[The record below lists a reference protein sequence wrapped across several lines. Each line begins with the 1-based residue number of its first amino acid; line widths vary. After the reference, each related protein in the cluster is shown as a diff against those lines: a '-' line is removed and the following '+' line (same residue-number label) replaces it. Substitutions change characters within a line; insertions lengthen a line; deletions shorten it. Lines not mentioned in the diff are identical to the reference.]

1 MQTLPEITFEDIP
14 IEECV
19 NGSSSYDSN
28 SDSDCSSDF
37 ELSSQTDLI
46 NEVEVVL
53 TFLRCRA
60 YMFKY
65 SANYAMNYNKS
76 IYIASL
82 SFSSLLTILP
92 LLVSYEKW
100 LLILISIFGALT
112 TGLTI
117 AGKHARFDLDI
128 QKYNSVAK
136 SYVDVENELATL
148 KSTTMYSYDKH
159 RLLYEKIREVET
171 KLMEIKKCATP
182 VYPGVQVAFPLISV
196 IDIYS
201 EIHKIETKRKQHS
214 GRLTSIRYEI
224 RRIVADVDSVKND
237 TKQKS
242 RLRFLFD
249 SKKKIKDELETINY
263 SQIITDME
271 MERKMNIIVYIIPK
285 WVG

>member
-1 MQTLPEITFEDIP
+1 MQTAPEITFEEIP
-14 IEECV
+14 IDDCV
-19 NGSSSYDSN
+19 YDSN

-60 YMFKY
+60 YMFQYSVNCAVKY
-65 SANYAMNYNKS
+65 NNS
-76 IYIASL
+76 IYIASIL
-82 SFSSLLTILP
+82 FTSSITILP

-100 LLILISIFGALT
+100 LLILISIFGAFT

-128 QKYNSVAK
+128 QKYNGAAK
-136 SYVDVENELATL
+136 SYVNVENELAAL

-159 RLLYEKIREVET
+159 RLLYEKVRETET
-171 KLMEIKKCATP
+171 KIMEIKKCATP

-196 IDIYS
+196 IDIFS

-214 GRLTSIRYEI
+214 GRLTSIR
-224 RRIVADVDSVKND
+224 
-237 TKQKS
+237 
-242 RLRFLFD
+242 
-249 SKKKIKDELETINY
+249 
-263 SQIITDME
+263 
-271 MERKMNIIVYIIPK
+271 
-285 WVG
+285 

>member
-1 MQTLPEITFEDIP
+1 MQTAPEITFEEIP
-14 IEECV
+14 IDDCV
-19 NGSSSYDSN
+19 YDSN

-60 YMFKY
+60 YMFQY
-65 SANYAMNYNKS
+65 SANCAINYSKS

-100 LLILISIFGALT
+100 LLILISIFGAFT

-128 QKYNSVAK
+128 QKYNGAAK
-136 SYVDVENELATL
+136 SYVNVENELAAL

-159 RLLYEKIREVET
+159 RLLYEKVRETET
-171 KLMEIKKCATP
+171 KIMEIKKCATP

-196 IDIYS
+196 IDIFS

-224 RRIVADVDSVKND
+224 RRIVADMESVKND
-237 TKQKS
+237 AKLKS

-249 SKKKIKDELETINY
+249 SKKKIKDELQTINY
-263 SQIITDME
+263 AQIITDME
-271 MERKMNIIVYIIPK
+271 TERKINTIVYIIPK

>member
-1 MQTLPEITFEDIP
+1 M
-14 IEECV
+14 
-19 NGSSSYDSN
+19 YDSN

-60 YMFKY
+60 YMFQYSVNCAVKY
-65 SANYAMNYNKS
+65 NNS
-76 IYIASL
+76 IYIASIL
-82 SFSSLLTILP
+82 FTSSITILP

-100 LLILISIFGALT
+100 LLILISIFGAFT

-128 QKYNSVAK
+128 QKYNGAAK
-136 SYVDVENELATL
+136 SYVNVENELAAL

-159 RLLYEKIREVET
+159 RLLYEKVRETET
-171 KLMEIKKCATP
+171 KIMEIKKCATP

-196 IDIYS
+196 IDIFS

-214 GRLTSIRYEI
+214 GRLTSIRFEI
-224 RRIVADVDSVKND
+224 RRIVADMESVKND
-237 TKQKS
+237 AKLKS

-249 SKKKIKDELETINY
+249 SKKKIKDELQTINY
-263 SQIITDME
+263 AQIITDME
-271 MERKMNIIVYIIPK
+271 TERNTNTIVYIIPK

>member
-1 MQTLPEITFEDIP
+1 MQTAPEITFEEIP
-14 IEECV
+14 IEEFT
-19 NGSSSYDSN
+19 NDSNNN

-46 NEVEVVL
+46 NEVDVVL

-60 YMFKY
+60 YLFQYSVNCAVKY
-65 SANYAMNYNKS
+65 NNS

-82 SFSSLLTILP
+82 LFTSSITILP

-100 LLILISIFGALT
+100 LLILISIFGAFT

-128 QKYNSVAK
+128 QKYNDAAK
-136 SYVDVENELATL
+136 SYVDVENELAAL
-148 KSTTMYSYDKH
+148 KTTTMYSYDKH
-159 RLLYEKIREVET
+159 RLLYEKVRETET
-171 KLMEIKKCATP
+171 NIMEIKKCAIP
-182 VYPGVQVAFPLISV
+182 VYPGVQVVFPLISV
-196 IDIYS
+196 IDIFS
-201 EIHKIETKRKQHS
+201 EIHKIETKRKQHL

-224 RRIVADVDSVKND
+224 RRIVADMESVKND
-237 TKQKS
+237 AKLKS

-263 SQIITDME
+263 AQIITDME
-271 MERKMNIIVYIIPK
+271 TERKMNTIPK
-285 WVG
+285 LVG

>member
-1 MQTLPEITFEDIP
+1 MQTAPEITFEEIP
-14 IEECV
+14 IDDCV
-19 NGSSSYDSN
+19 YDSN

-46 NEVEVVL
+46 NEVEVIL

-60 YMFKY
+60 YLFQY
-65 SANYAMNYNKS
+65 SANCAINYSKS

-100 LLILISIFGALT
+100 LLILISIFGAFT

-128 QKYNSVAK
+128 QKYNGATK
-136 SYVDVENELATL
+136 LYVNVENELAAL

-159 RLLYEKIREVET
+159 RLLYEKVRETET
-171 KLMEIKKCATP
+171 KIMEIKKCATP
-182 VYPGVQVAFPLISV
+182 VYPGIQVAFPLISV
-196 IDIYS
+196 IDIFS

-224 RRIVADVDSVKND
+224 RRIVADMESVKND
-237 TKQKS
+237 AKLKS

-263 SQIITDME
+263 AQIITDME
-271 MERKMNIIVYIIPK
+271 TERKTNTIVYIIPK

>member
-1 MQTLPEITFEDIP
+1 MQTVPEITFEEIP
-14 IEECV
+14 IEDCV
-19 NGSSSYDSN
+19 YDSN

-60 YMFKY
+60 YMFQY
-65 SANYAMNYNKS
+65 SANCAINYSKS
-76 IYIASL
+76 MYIASL

-100 LLILISIFGALT
+100 LLILISIFGAFT

-117 AGKHARFDLDI
+117 AGKHARLDLDI
-128 QKYNSVAK
+128 QKYNGAAK
-136 SYVDVENELATL
+136 SYVNVENELATL

-159 RLLYEKIREVET
+159 RLLYEKVRETET
-171 KLMEIKKCATP
+171 KIMEIKKCATP

-196 IDIYS
+196 IDIFS

-224 RRIVADVDSVKND
+224 RRIVADMESVKND
-237 TKQKS
+237 AKLKS

-263 SQIITDME
+263 AQIITNME
-271 MERKMNIIVYIIPK
+271 TERKTNTIVYIIPK

>member
-1 MQTLPEITFEDIP
+1 MQTVPEITFEEIP
-14 IEECV
+14 IEDCV
-19 NGSSSYDSN
+19 YDSN

-37 ELSSQTDLI
+37 ELSSKTDLI

-60 YMFKY
+60 YMFQYSVNCAVKY
-65 SANYAMNYNKS
+65 NNS
-76 IYIASL
+76 IYIASI
-82 SFSSLLTILP
+82 TILP

-100 LLILISIFGALT
+100 LLILISIFGAFT

-128 QKYNSVAK
+128 QKYNGAAK
-136 SYVDVENELATL
+136 SYVNVENELAAL

-159 RLLYEKIREVET
+159 RLLYEKVRETET
-171 KLMEIKKCATP
+171 KIMEIKKCATP

-196 IDIYS
+196 IDIFS

-224 RRIVADVDSVKND
+224 RRIVADMESVKND
-237 TKQKS
+237 AKLKS

-263 SQIITDME
+263 AQIITDME
-271 MERKMNIIVYIIPK
+271 TERKINTIVYIIPK

>member
-1 MQTLPEITFEDIP
+1 MQTVPEITFEEIP
-14 IEECV
+14 IEDCV
-19 NGSSSYDSN
+19 YDSN

-60 YMFKY
+60 YMFQY
-65 SANYAMNYNKS
+65 SANCAINYSKS
-76 IYIASL
+76 MYIASL

-100 LLILISIFGALT
+100 LLILISIFGAFT

-117 AGKHARFDLDI
+117 AGKHARLDLDI
-128 QKYNSVAK
+128 QKYNGAAK
-136 SYVDVENELATL
+136 SYVNVENEMATL

-159 RLLYEKIREVET
+159 RLLYEKVRETET
-171 KLMEIKKCATP
+171 KIMEIKKCATP

-196 IDIYS
+196 IDIFS

-224 RRIVADVDSVKND
+224 RRIVADTESVKND
-237 TKQKS
+237 AKLKS

-263 SQIITDME
+263 AQIITNME
-271 MERKMNIIVYIIPK
+271 TERKTNTIVYIIPK

>member
-1 MQTLPEITFEDIP
+1 MQTAPDIIFEEIP
-14 IEECV
+14 IEECA
-19 NGSSSYDSN
+19 NDSNNN

-60 YMFKY
+60 YLFQY
-65 SANYAMNYNKS
+65 SANCAVKYDNS
-76 IYIASL
+76 IYIV
-82 SFSSLLTILP
+82 SLLFTSSITILP
-92 LLVSYEKW
+92 LLVSYENW
-100 LLILISIFGALT
+100 LLILISIFGAFS

-117 AGKHARFDLDI
+117 VGKHARFELDI

-136 SYVDVENELATL
+136 LYVDVENDLATL

-159 RLLYEKIREVET
+159 RVLYENIREMET
-171 KLMEIKKCATP
+171 KIMEIKKCATP
-182 VYPGVQVAFPLISV
+182 VYPGVQVVFPLISV
-196 IDIYS
+196 IDIFS

-224 RRIVADVDSVKND
+224 RRIVADLESVKND
-237 TKQKS
+237 TKLKS

-271 MERKMNIIVYIIPK
+271 TERKMNTIPK

>member
-1 MQTLPEITFEDIP
+1 MQTAPEITFEEIP
-14 IEECV
+14 IDDCV
-19 NGSSSYDSN
+19 YDSN

-60 YMFKY
+60 YMFQY
-65 SANYAMNYNKS
+65 SVNCAINYSNSM
-76 IYIASL
+76 YIASL

-100 LLILISIFGALT
+100 LLILISIFGAFT

-128 QKYNSVAK
+128 QKYNGAAK
-136 SYVDVENELATL
+136 SYVNVENELAAL

-159 RLLYEKIREVET
+159 RLLYEKVRETET
-171 KLMEIKKCATP
+171 KIMEIKKCATP

-196 IDIYS
+196 IDIFS

-224 RRIVADVDSVKND
+224 RRIVADMESVKND
-237 TKQKS
+237 AKLKS

-249 SKKKIKDELETINY
+249 SKKKIKDELQTINY
-263 SQIITDME
+263 AQIITDME
-271 MERKMNIIVYIIPK
+271 TERKTNTIVYIIPK

>member
-1 MQTLPEITFEDIP
+1 MQTVPEITFEEIP
-14 IEECV
+14 IEEFT
-19 NGSSSYDSN
+19 NDSNNN

-46 NEVEVVL
+46 NEVDVVL

-60 YMFKY
+60 YLFQYSVNCAVKY
-65 SANYAMNYNKS
+65 NNS

-82 SFSSLLTILP
+82 LFTSSITILP

-100 LLILISIFGALT
+100 LLILISIFGAFT

-128 QKYNSVAK
+128 QKYNDAAK
-136 SYVDVENELATL
+136 SYVDVENELAAL
-148 KSTTMYSYDKH
+148 KTTTMYSYDKH
-159 RLLYEKIREVET
+159 RLLYEKVRETET
-171 KLMEIKKCATP
+171 KIMEIKKCAIP
-182 VYPGVQVAFPLISV
+182 VYPGVQVVFPLISV
-196 IDIYS
+196 IDIFS
-201 EIHKIETKRKQHS
+201 EIHKIETKRKQHL

-224 RRIVADVDSVKND
+224 RRIVADMESVKND
-237 TKQKS
+237 AKLKS

-263 SQIITDME
+263 AQIITDME
-271 MERKMNIIVYIIPK
+271 TERKANIIPK